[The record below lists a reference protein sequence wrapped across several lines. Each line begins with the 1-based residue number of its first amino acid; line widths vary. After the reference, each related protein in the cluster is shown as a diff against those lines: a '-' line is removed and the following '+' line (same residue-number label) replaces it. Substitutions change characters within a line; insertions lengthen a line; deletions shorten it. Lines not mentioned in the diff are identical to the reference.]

1 LTTPVPSTL
10 IHVLGLQDTPPTPS
24 ATTLLQYIQN
34 SGFVGFVL
42 IILSVIA
49 VSLIVA
55 HFIVVRRSRLA
66 PPDVIEGLAKY
77 LREGDTDGAVRFLA
91 APENESFLAR
101 LFGSAL
107 RRCARST
114 LGLLELRTA
123 LEDAGQ
129 READRLYR
137 QTDLIGLIA
146 ALGPMLGLLGTV
158 FGMIGAFGSISSLE
172 GAARSSE
179 LARFMSLALINT
191 AQGLAVA
198 IPCTAAFS
206 LFRRRIDAATTD
218 VAQLVEELAGL
229 VVAPSG
235 NPAGG
240 PRPVA
245 RPATGVQRANA
256 GPPGGAGPVAQPAR
270 PPAA

>member
-1 LTTPVPSTL
+1 MTTCVPSL
-10 IHVLGLQDTPPTPS
+10 LFHVIALQEEAPPVPS
-24 ATTLLQYIQN
+24 ATTLLQYIKQG
-34 SGFVGFVL
+34 GFVGFVL
-42 IILSVIA
+42 ILLSIIA

-66 PPDVIEGLAKY
+66 PPDVVEGLARY
-77 LREGDTDGAVRFLA
+77 LREGDTEGAARFAA
-91 APENESFLAR
+91 APENESFIAR
-101 LFGSAL
+101 VFGSAL
-107 RRCARST
+107 LRCARSS

-123 LEDAGQ
+123 LEEAGQ

-137 QTDLIGLIA
+137 QSDLIGLIA

-206 LFRRRIDAATTD
+206 LFRRRIDSATSD
-218 VAQLVEELAGL
+218 VAQLAEDLAGL
-229 VVAPSG
+229 ATAPV
-235 NPAGG
+235 PA
-240 PRPVA
+240 A
-245 RPATGVQRANA
+245 RPAPRPQS
-256 GPPGGAGPVAQPAR
+256 PMPR
-270 PPAA
+270 PPAAQASRPTAP